1 MRRGLG
7 PLRGFL
13 GAQAQQHTPLTA
25 CDATPA
31 SGLSPGLGAVTRP
44 WHATARR
51 CRWRRRRR
59 RRQRG
64 AAPAPGAAPGCRARA
79 RSLAR
84 GLGGRT
90 AAPSHTIHKNST
102 NTHSMRPVPPPLPPP
117 GALKSVRGR
126 CRVLAAGRVGVC
138 GAARRSPGARVLSI
152 SLSLPRGG
160 RLRAGEG
167 GAPCGAALA
176 REGEAAGVQTYI
188 EKEAGGRPGA
198 RADGRLRRRRSHAAA
213 RCPPPA
219 AGRRPAQPSIERARG
234 AAGRGE
240 ARRGEARRVPR
251 VEVVQRDWLY
261 IYNFTHVADF
271 QRRPAD
277 FQRRPPRRS
286 DRRQGQHPHPRRRN
300 RQSPRRRPL
309 RRPRRWHARPHA
321 FFPR

>member
-102 NTHSMRPVPPPLPPP
+102 NTHNMRPVPPPLPPP

-160 RLRAGEG
+160 RLRGGG
-167 GAPCGAALA
+167 GAVRRGP
-176 REGEAAGVQTYI
+176 RAGR
-188 EKEAGGRPGA
+188 GGSR
-198 RADGRLRRRRSHAAA
+198 RADIHRERGWRPTAQGRRTAAA
-213 RCPPPA
+213 AAPTPPPDAHRPPPA
-219 AGRRPAQPSIERARG
+219 AVPPNPRSKERAAR
-234 AAGRGE
+234 RGE
-240 ARRGEARRVPR
+240 ARRGEARRGECP
-251 VEVVQRDWLY
+251 
-261 IYNFTHVADF
+261 
-271 QRRPAD
+271 
-277 FQRRPPRRS
+277 
-286 DRRQGQHPHPRRRN
+286 G
-300 RQSPRRRPL
+300 
-309 RRPRRWHARPHA
+309 
-321 FFPR
+321 